1 MSGQDRIVRILE
13 ILGAEGH
20 SVTPESLMRALGVS
34 RATIFRDLQPLV
46 RAGLVERLDPV
57 GYSLGPR
64 IVALDRQIRLHDPL
78 LQAAGELPAELVRQT
93 RGSVLICRLH
103 GRSVMCIDA
112 REGALGEHPLSY
124 QRGRA
129 MPLYRGATS
138 QVILACLE
146 AAQIEAMLREDQ
158 AAWIAAGLPATLED
172 ALGLFQA
179 WRQAGCVVSH
189 GAIDAGMTG
198 LAVPILLGPRVLGSL
213 SVVLPTDKA
222 GPVDQQRS
230 INLLRS
236 AARRIEARLTS
247 LGSSPD

>member
-13 ILGAEGH
+13 ILGAEGQ
-20 SVTPESLMRALGVS
+20 SVTPESLMRELGVS
-34 RATIFRDLQPLV
+34 RATVFRDLQPLV
-46 RAGLVERLDPV
+46 RAGLVERLDPA

-112 REGALGEHPLSY
+112 REGSLGEHPLSY

-138 QVILACLE
+138 LAILACLD
-146 AAQIEAMLREDQ
+146 ASQIQQMLREDR
-158 AAWIAAGLPATLED
+158 AAWMAAGLPDTLD
-172 ALGLFQA
+172 AALERLQA
-179 WRQAGCVVSH
+179 WRQEGGVVSH
-189 GAIDAGMTG
+189 GAIDPGMTG

-213 SVVLPTDKA
+213 SVVLPTAKA
-222 GPVDQQRS
+222 GPVEQQRS
-230 INLLRS
+230 LNLLKS

-247 LGSSPD
+247 LDS